1 MFQKIDSEKLSM
13 RKFKSMGQ
21 AQRFLSAHAAVFNLF
36 NLGRHLVS
44 TENYRYSRPINLL
57 IKSICTVF
65 K

>member
-44 TENYRYSRPINLL
+44 AENYLYSRPINLL

>member
-44 TENYRYSRPINLL
+44 AENYRYSRPINLL
-57 IKSICTVF
+57 IKSDLHGL
-65 K
+65 